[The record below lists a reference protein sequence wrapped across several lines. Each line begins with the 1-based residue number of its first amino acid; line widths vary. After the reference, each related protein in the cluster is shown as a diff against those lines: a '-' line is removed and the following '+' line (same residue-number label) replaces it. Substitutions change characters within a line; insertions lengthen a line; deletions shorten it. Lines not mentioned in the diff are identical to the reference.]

1 MRGPIP
7 AGEQN
12 DLTMFCGGKQE
23 DGEENWEKS
32 ALYFK
37 LKDGQKMIGDQ
48 IYEGIPHKVTVRREG
63 QSKKARHFI
72 KRVSARQEIFHGR
85 LAAYQV
91 LRQEFRHNKDKLSQ
105 HKMCAEAVCVIVQ
118 FDLKYHPLPEV

>member
-48 IYEGIPHKVTVRREG
+48 IYEGIRLQGRTGKESETLYQTRQRAPRNFPWKAGGISGAASRISAQQRQVVSAQNVRRG
-63 QSKKARHFI
+63 CLCHSS
-72 KRVSARQEIFHGR
+72 V
-85 LAAYQV
+85 
-91 LRQEFRHNKDKLSQ
+91 
-105 HKMCAEAVCVIVQ
+105 
-118 FDLKYHPLPEV
+118 